1 MVTSFPPARI
11 TRADRIPMSLPMT
24 SKTGSTGPTSS
35 RTSFSRVDELLCAEV
50 EHHLTVGSA
59 SGADHVGA
67 ELTCE
72 LRHHRTDRAGSAVN
86 EDALAR
92 LNAAV
97 LDESLPRGLLPG
109 NHRRAQT
116 AEAIGPGR
124 GPRQLARGE
133 SRRMNLNDDV
143 VYRSLRRGPLHELHP
158 SRSRGLVL
166 DNDRFHCPPLCVECV
181 VIFRIPSMTTKNT
194 TRNSM
199 LQ

>member
-1 MVTSFPPARI
+1 
-11 TRADRIPMSLPMT
+11 MSLPMT

-50 EHHLTVGSA
+50 EHLLTVGSA

-97 LDESLPRGLLPG
+97 LDESLPRGQAR
-109 NHRRAQT
+109 HRHARSYREVDVA
-116 AEAIGPGR
+116 
-124 GPRQLARGE
+124 RQRREVARLDGHI
-133 SRRMNLNDDV
+133 
-143 VYRSLRRGPLHELHP
+143 LRQGAAP
-158 SRSRGLVL
+158 
-166 DNDRFHCPPLCVECV
+166 
-181 VIFRIPSMTTKNT
+181 I
-194 TRNSM
+194 
-199 LQ
+199 